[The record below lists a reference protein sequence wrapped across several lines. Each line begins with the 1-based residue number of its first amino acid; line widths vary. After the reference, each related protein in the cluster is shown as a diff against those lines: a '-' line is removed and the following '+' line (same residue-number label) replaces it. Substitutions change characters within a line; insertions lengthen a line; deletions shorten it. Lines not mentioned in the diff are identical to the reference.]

1 MTTAAGLQT
10 GSPGVLRFPYREDLL
25 AVCARSVVRC
35 GAEQLPDLSAFLVL
49 LPAVHYKQVLLK
61 KLLIAAREY
70 GAQAL
75 IPPEITTLKLLATQR
90 ALGERRFLEPHERK
104 FILAFSLKESSAFFK
119 RGNLWQLGEELG
131 VTFDEM
137 AACGVAKRGEGGLVT
152 TAPERVFLDLF
163 HVWQAQS
170 QDDELPDLHTLY
182 LQYLESG
189 VLGNGFGRIFMCGLD
204 HLSPAEA
211 GWSEKLLGEGSAVS
225 FLHASPG
232 DVCSPAAMH
241 RVVPGLVA
249 AADHGDGVSEFLHQA
264 FDFGRTFFERATYC
278 RRHFPQSP
286 VAARLKIFWPG
297 SMAQHAK
304 GLCLRIQEWL
314 AAGKQV
320 VTVVSFDRKL
330 ARMLHASL
338 ANQGIKLLDSSG
350 WALSTTSCATVV
362 ALLLPKESL
371 GFCCDEILRLV
382 RSPYCNFKRSQDS
395 LARFV
400 RAVRE
405 TIATVDYPLV
415 TLKELL
421 EVLEVKSRDS
431 RCRTTR
437 EAGLFFQ
444 GVGQRLAGLE
454 ALFGRRVKSAEFFAA
469 LFSAFAAFGIRDV
482 WRRDAAGREVLERL
496 EEIRRFGSERD
507 EEASWDF
514 WRSWVLHTL
523 EHNSFKP
530 EVKVESGEAHVV
542 LHNLQQ
548 AALLQSQ
555 ALIVAALDLQ
565 HLSPLR
571 GMLLNEQVRQ
581 DLDLPGK
588 EVLRNLQQSRFR
600 ALLESAPEVLLSC
613 QTYDRGG
620 RVEAAPWLYSL
631 RSFHEFCYQDD
642 LADQPLFEN
651 SLPARAVFVAESLP
665 HMPAPD
671 APAGSWPKT
680 ISAGAFQIA
689 SRCPYRF
696 FVENCLGFREQN
708 VAGSFL
714 DKRDFG
720 SHLHSCLAV
729 LHSEMKDFAAG
740 QDGGACS
747 SGRER
752 FLTLMREEV
761 EREFLPY
768 VRNSYANHFWL
779 MAAND
784 ICASY
789 VDWYLE
795 HESFCTAEDVQS
807 EVKLEKTFAD
817 GLCLQGRADLM
828 VWLPSG
834 QVVVDFKTGQVPA
847 RTRIEQGGEMQLFS
861 YALMSENVHEV
872 CYLKMQP
879 YRALRTT
886 ALCGA
891 ELVGLQEKT
900 LRRLEEFY
908 GDFTCGEALPAW
920 GSDEDCG
927 HCPHGSLCRRQSWV
941 AYEAS

>member
-1 MTTAAGLQT
+1 M
-10 GSPGVLRFPYREDLL
+10 
-25 AVCARSVVRC
+25 CARSVVLC
-35 GAEQLPDLSAFLVL
+35 GAKQLPDLSAYLVL
-49 LPAVHYKQVLLK
+49 LPALHYKQVLLK

-104 FILAFSLKESSAFFK
+104 FILAFSLKESSSFFK

-137 AACGVAKRGEGGLVT
+137 AACGVAKRGERVLAT

-170 QDDELPDLHTLY
+170 QDDELPDFHALY

-189 VLGNGFGRIFMCGLD
+189 VLGNGFEKIFLCGLD
-204 HLSPAEA
+204 HLDPPEA
-211 GWSEKLLGEGSAVS
+211 SWSEKLLGQGRAVS
-225 FLHASPG
+225 FLHASSG
-232 DVCSPAAMH
+232 DVSTAAAVH
-241 RVVPGLVA
+241 RAVPGLVMA
-249 AADHGDGVSEFLHQA
+249 ANLGDGASGFLHQA
-264 FDFGRTFFERATYC
+264 FDFGRTLFERATYC
-278 RRHFPQSP
+278 RSRFPQSP

-304 GLCLRIQEWL
+304 GLCLRTQEWL

-338 ANQGIKLLDSSG
+338 ANEGVKLLDSSG

-362 ALLLPKESL
+362 SLLLPKEGM
-371 GFCCDEILRLV
+371 GFRCDEILRLL
-382 RSPYCNFKRSQDS
+382 RSPYCNFRRSQES

-400 RAVRE
+400 RAARE
-405 TIATVDYPLV
+405 AIAAVDYPLV
-415 TLKELL
+415 TLEELL
-421 EVLEVKSRDS
+421 EVLDGKHGDS
-431 RCRTTR
+431 RRRTSR

-444 GVGQRLAGLE
+444 GVRQRLAGLE
-454 ALFGRRVKSAEFFAA
+454 ALFGCRIKSAEFFAA

-482 WRRDAAGREVLERL
+482 WKRDAAGREVLERL
-496 EEIRRFGSERD
+496 EAIRRFGSERD

-530 EVKVESGEAHVV
+530 EIKVESGEPHAV

-565 HLSPLR
+565 HLSSLR

-581 DLDLPGK
+581 NLGLPGK
-588 EVLRNLQQSRFR
+588 EVLRNLQQGRFR

-613 QTYDRGG
+613 QTHGRSG
-620 RVEAAPWLYSL
+620 RVEAAPWLHSL

-642 LADQPLFEN
+642 LADEPLFEN
-651 SLPARAVFVAESLP
+651 SLPARAVSVSKNLP
-665 HMPAPD
+665 RMPAPD
-671 APAGSWPKT
+671 APAGGWPKT
-680 ISAGAFQIA
+680 ISVGAFQIA

-696 FVENCLGFREQN
+696 FVENCLVFREQN
-708 VAGSFL
+708 AAGSFL

-720 SHLHSCLAV
+720 SHLHNCLAI
-729 LHSEMKDFAAG
+729 LHGEMKNLAAG
-740 QDGGACS
+740 GDGGACS
-747 SGRER
+747 SDRER
-752 FLTLMREEV
+752 FLALMREEV
-761 EREFLPY
+761 EREFSPY

-784 ICASY
+784 ICARY
-789 VDWYLE
+789 VDWCLE
-795 HESFCTAEDVQS
+795 DPSFQTAEDVQS
-807 EVKLEKTFAD
+807 EVKLEKAFAD
-817 GLCLQGRADLM
+817 GLCLQGRADLV

-834 QVVVDFKTGQVPA
+834 RVVVDFKTGLVPA
-847 RTRIEQGGEMQLFS
+847 RTRIERGGEMQLFS
-861 YALMSENVHEV
+861 YALMSENVLEV
-872 CYLKMQP
+872 RYLQMHP
-879 YRALRTT
+879 YKALRTT
-886 ALCGA
+886 ASTGA
-891 ELVGLQEKT
+891 ELVELQEKT
-900 LRRLEEFY
+900 LRRLKEFY
-908 GDFTCGEALPAW
+908 GDFANGKALPAW

-941 AYEAS
+941 AYEVS